1 MAIYYLKGEKLSVE
15 YCPDRLT
22 LTATSG
28 INRWETC
35 GPEPFVRSRTAGTVS
50 FADAKCESSAYETG
64 TVSGVKAVYSGF
76 GGGALE
82 NFKVVTFVY
91 IERADDTLHAE
102 FFAKGNLE
110 ADVEVVCWPA
120 PFKYD
125 AEEGYTVLPKMQGL
139 ILPAKWD
146 GKVPCYQGWQ
156 MLSRD
161 YYMPFAGQIR
171 GREGYMMLFDTP
183 WDACCEAKH
192 VPGGDTTLIPYWKPT
207 LGHFL
212 ARDRRRLVY
221 SFYEDADY
229 NTFAKVYRRY
239 VKEHGRLVT
248 MKQKIENNPSLAYL
262 PGCPIYHDGI
272 ATFIHEQSEAY
283 NKENPEANTWVT
295 PFSTIGKRLEN
306 IRKLGFE
313 KTYLHLDGW
322 GRRGYDRLHPDLFPP
337 CEEAGG
343 AEGMKDL
350 SDLCRELGFRF
361 GIHDQFRD
369 YYFEAES
376 FDLDNVAVDF
386 DGNYPVYNVW
396 CGGPQTFMCPE
407 LCPQYVRRNYKHFEE
422 LGIKIDG
429 TYLDVFSVVDLDECF
444 NEKHAV
450 TRKDCVEFRRNCF
463 DYLNAAGIITSSEEG
478 VDAVLPS
485 IALVHHAPLS
495 VDELSSDHGTAVGI
509 PVPLFALVYSDC
521 LTVPWFGV
529 GSRGGWHIPVTDSG
543 YLYALLTGGTVYI
556 GPGMSPEGVALAK
569 TALEHNARVYDKEL
583 VKHEF
588 LGSPRRQRS
597 TFADGTVVT
606 VDFDTN
612 EFSITPGN

>member
-1 MAIYYLKGEKLSVE
+1 MAADIRIGGEFWSIPTTERENGLFPAHTRW
-15 YCPDRLT
+15 YQ
-22 LTATSG
+22 SG
-28 INRWETC
+28 RASIRAILAENR
-35 GPEPFVRSRTAGTVS
+35 FRTA
-50 FADAKCESSAYETG
+50 
-64 TVSGVKAVYSGF
+64 
-76 GGGALE
+76 ALPSWCCDSMTKP
-82 NFKVVTFVY
+82 F
-91 IERADDTLHAE
+91 
-102 FFAKGNLE
+102 LE
-110 ADVEVVCWPA
+110 AGMKVRFYPVWFEKGSLRQEIDWQSDVTLILDY
-120 PFKYD
+120 F
-125 AEEGYTVLPKMQGL
+125 GYTRPGAEHPARRGL
-139 ILPAKWD
+139 VI
-146 GKVPCYQGWQ
+146 
-156 MLSRD
+156 RD
-161 YYMPFAGQIR
+161 VTHSVFSA
-171 GREGYMMLFDTP
+171 
-183 WDACCEAKH
+183 
-192 VPGGDTTLIPYWKPT
+192 
-207 LGHFL
+207 
-212 ARDRRRLVY
+212 
-221 SFYEDADY
+221 FYEDADY

-248 MKQKIENNPSLAYL
+248 MRQKIENNPSLAYM

-295 PFSTIGKRLEN
+295 PFSEIGKRLEN
-306 IRKLGFE
+306 IHELGFE
-313 KTYLHLDGW
+313 KVYLHLDGW

-350 SDLCRELGFRF
+350 SDLCRKLGYRF

-407 LCPQYVRRNYKHFEE
+407 LCPQYVKRNYKHFEE

-450 TRKDCVEFRRNCF
+450 PRRDCVEYRRNCF

-509 PVPLFALVYSDC
+509 PVPLLALVYSDC

-588 LGSPRRQRS
+588 LGSPRKQRS

-606 VDFDTN
+606 VDFDTDK
-612 EFSITPGN
+612 FSITPGN